1 MGGWAVEINPSL
13 NLRETLVRGSSF
25 FNFDATGPRLKRGFY
40 NPYLSPMKF
49 HPLGVVLALALSM
62 VSPAL
67 AAETSAKPAATNPA
81 AFKGAF
87 TGKWQGQN
95 STGGVLKLDFKSGAD
110 SKLGADVLFVYEGTD
125 VRAQTKS
132 LKVEGD
138 QIELVI
144 TWEIQ
149 GTAASTKLVGSPRAM
164 TSPAPTRAPP
174 PKSQPEAPGS
184 FPGANSRRASVA

>member
-13 NLRETLVRGSSF
+13 NLRETLVGGSSF

-132 LKVEGD
+132 LKVEGA

-149 GTAASTKLVGSPRAM
+149 GTAASTKLVGSLKGNDIAG
-164 TSPAPTRAPP
+164 TYESTAAEEPARGTWIV
-174 PKSQPEAPGS
+174 
-184 FPGANSRRASVA
+184 SRS

>member
-1 MGGWAVEINPSL
+1 
-13 NLRETLVRGSSF
+13 
-25 FNFDATGPRLKRGFY
+25 
-40 NPYLSPMKF
+40 
-49 HPLGVVLALALSM
+49 M

-138 QIELVI
+138 KIELVI

-149 GTAASTKLVGSPRAM
+149 GTFASTKLVGSLKGNDIAG
-164 TSPAPTRAPP
+164 TYESTAAEEPATG
-174 PKSQPEAPGS
+174 KWSV
-184 FPGANSRRASVA
+184 SRS